1 MEKLR
6 NLLFYGGAT
15 PEVYRNCRDE
25 IRKEN
30 REKLFFFLTVV
41 IVFLLM
47 ALAVCCAVK
56 ALAGGFIAYIVALSC
71 ALALL
76 CAVQSCQNS
85 HVVLSICAD
94 SFLGI
99 CYLLSL
105 YLGCFV
111 YPEEPA
117 VCFHVVAVVLPML
130 FTRPAI
136 GNILR
141 TVIYEALFI
150 GGSVTFKDPAVVP
163 MDVLNAVLFG
173 LLGCVII
180 SVPMFVLS
188 MIVSGA
194 FGGGDIKLTFAWGF
208 FLGWKL
214 SVFAFFLAVLI
225 GGGYAV
231 YLLAAGKKERKE
243 HFAFG
248 PFLCIGAMIA
258 TLWGETLIQ
267 WYLGLF

>member
-1 MEKLR
+1 MVTAQQLINFICTGAALLLLTIPMHWIRRRTYEAEGVESGTRGFFVIFTLIFGTLWIILSLVSTHPLQAVLEAAFLGTLLWMAEIDARCQILPDKG
-6 NLLFYGGAT
+6 NLMIFAISIA
-15 PEVYRNCRDE
+15 RQ
-25 IRKEN
+25 
-30 REKLFFFLTVV
+30 
-41 IVFLLM
+41 LLM
-47 ALAVCCAVK
+47 PQ
-56 ALAGGFIAYIVALSC
+56 G
-71 ALALL
+71 
-76 CAVQSCQNS
+76 
-85 HVVLSICAD
+85 SIW
-94 SFLGI
+94 S
-99 CYLLSL
+99 
-105 YLGCFV
+105 
-111 YPEEPA
+111 
-117 VCFHVVAVVLPML
+117 
-130 FTRPAI
+130 
-136 GNILR
+136 
-141 TVIYEALFI
+141 
-150 GGSVTFKDPAVVP
+150 
-163 MDVLNAVLFG
+163 G

-208 FLGWKL
+208 FLGWRL
-214 SVFAFFLAVLI
+214 SVLAFFLAVLI

>member
-1 MEKLR
+1 MVTAQQLINFICTGAALLLLTIPMHWIRHRTYEAEGVEPGTRGFCVIFRLIFGTLWIILSLVSTHPLQAVLEAAFLGTMLWMAEIDARCQILPDKG
-6 NLLFYGGAT
+6 NLMIFAISIA
-15 PEVYRNCRDE
+15 RQ
-25 IRKEN
+25 
-30 REKLFFFLTVV
+30 
-41 IVFLLM
+41 LLM
-47 ALAVCCAVK
+47 PQ
-56 ALAGGFIAYIVALSC
+56 G
-71 ALALL
+71 
-76 CAVQSCQNS
+76 
-85 HVVLSICAD
+85 SIW
-94 SFLGI
+94 S
-99 CYLLSL
+99 
-105 YLGCFV
+105 
-111 YPEEPA
+111 
-117 VCFHVVAVVLPML
+117 
-130 FTRPAI
+130 
-136 GNILR
+136 
-141 TVIYEALFI
+141 
-150 GGSVTFKDPAVVP
+150 
-163 MDVLNAVLFG
+163 G

-194 FGGGDIKLTFAWGF
+194 FGGGDIKLTCAWGF

-214 SVFAFFLAVLI
+214 SVLAFFLAVLI